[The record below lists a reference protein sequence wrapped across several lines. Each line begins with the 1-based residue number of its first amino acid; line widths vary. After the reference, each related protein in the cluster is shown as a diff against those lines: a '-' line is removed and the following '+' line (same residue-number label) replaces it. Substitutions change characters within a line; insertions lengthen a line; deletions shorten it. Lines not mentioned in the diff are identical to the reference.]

1 MQERCKLENKNH
13 NINIQNVKR
22 LKFSLFSREGMK
34 AKKRVTVLVFTVIM
48 AFIGM
53 LLVKYWWQRKLFF
66 VIGLILQKLQNFVD
80 NLNFT

>member
-13 NINIQNVKR
+13 NINIRNVKR

-53 LLVKYWWQRKLFF
+53 LLVKYW
-66 VIGLILQKLQNFVD
+66 
-80 NLNFT
+80 